1 MGEGT
6 FNQLKNV
13 DPWTCYLCAPE
24 SSSGALKPRH
34 DWSIRV
40 QEFFANNSAMEF
52 VSVCFIFL
60 VILYEC

>member
-52 VSVCFIFL
+52 VSACFM
-60 VILYEC
+60 